1 MKRIS
6 RPRREYPY
14 RALVCM
20 EDALDALDWCNE
32 TKGRGRFSF
41 AWVFH
46 SKDLTD
52 IIKGEFFFTN
62 RNDHMMFT
70 LYWVK

>member
-1 MKRIS
+1 
-6 RPRREYPY
+6 
-14 RALVCM
+14 M